1 MKVREIFTSSA
12 RVTESVRNNSGW
24 GMAGDPVTIAK
35 AIVDPSLPRLEKS
48 QQFMLALRD
57 VLQVI
62 AVSFSHNHEI
72 FFAER

>member
-1 MKVREIFTSSA
+1 MTLV
-12 RVTESVRNNSGW
+12 
-24 GMAGDPVTIAK
+24 GMVGDPVTIAK

-62 AVSFSHNHEI
+62 AVSFSYSHE
-72 FFAER
+72 FTCRKMKHE